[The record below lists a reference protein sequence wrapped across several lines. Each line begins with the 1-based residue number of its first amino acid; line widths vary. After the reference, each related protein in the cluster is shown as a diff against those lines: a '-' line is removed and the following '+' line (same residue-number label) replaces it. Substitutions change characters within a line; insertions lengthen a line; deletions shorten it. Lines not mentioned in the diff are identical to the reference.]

1 MLHAMPRPA
10 LHHMLPRL
18 AAVLCMVACLLC
30 LSACHDEE
38 QMWPSYVQDLACLQ
52 ADADGRGTTL
62 VLDNGTRYGVNN
74 PPSGM
79 EAHEARRVCT
89 YYLLQAN
96 GGVRLMGTRS
106 VLVAEAKHYAP
117 DKCVCDPLTLMAAW
131 TGGGFLN
138 LRLALMASAAGSH
151 YLGFHLQEAV
161 PQPDGAL
168 TQHLLLL
175 HDQNADPLYFTR
187 EVYLSMPL
195 ASLTAATPQ
204 RADSVCLH
212 VFTFKGETTLTLP
225 LP

>member
-74 PPSGM
+74 PPSSM

-89 YYLLQAN
+89 YYLLQAINDAHNAKNTELFNARRDAYLQLILDLDELLNTNKDFIVGRWTQLARGIADEVN
-96 GGVRLMGTRS
+96 GKTIDGTPINITDADRDW
-106 VLVAEAKHYAP
+106 LELNNAR
-117 DKCVCDPLTLMAAW
+117 TLITTWGDRGQAND
-131 TGGGFLN
+131 GG
-138 LRLALMASAAGSH
+138 LR
-151 YLGFHLQEAV
+151 
-161 PQPDGAL
+161 D
-168 TQHLLLL
+168 
-175 HDQNADPLYFTR
+175 
-187 EVYLSMPL
+187 
-195 ASLTAATPQ
+195 
-204 RADSVCLH
+204 
-212 VFTFKGETTLTLP
+212 
-225 LP
+225 

>member
-151 YLGFHLQEAV
+151 YMAFHLQEAV

-204 RADSVCLH
+204 QADSVCLH